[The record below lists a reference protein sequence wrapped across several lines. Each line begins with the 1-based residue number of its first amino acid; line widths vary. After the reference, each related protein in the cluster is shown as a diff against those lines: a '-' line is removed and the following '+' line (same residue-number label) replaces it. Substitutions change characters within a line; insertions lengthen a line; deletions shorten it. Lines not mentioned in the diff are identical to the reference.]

1 MRLLSMAAAFTVAM
15 TVAVPL
21 ARAADCDSLWEE
33 RNSYYKAYGYC
44 FKTERAIRRFGN
56 DGCYIYNESEM
67 RLPPAIRDRIQQIV
81 RLERDL
87 RCAF

>member
-1 MRLLSMAAAFTVAM
+1 MAAAAFTIAI
-15 TVAVPL
+15 TAGVPL
-21 ARAADCDSLWEE
+21 ARAADCYSLWEE

-67 RLPPAIRDRIQQIV
+67 RFPPQIRYRIDEIV
-81 RLERDL
+81 RIEREL
-87 RCAF
+87 RCSG